1 MTIHLEL
8 IAPQQLDY
16 FHYFVD
22 PLIVGYAPLMKSAS
36 SLPTHGMHIIR
47 PQS

>member
-8 IAPQQLDY
+8 IAPSAGL
-16 FHYFVD
+16 FSLLVD
-22 PLIVGYAPLMKSAS
+22 PLIVGYAPLMKSAA